1 MRKLY
6 FILMAIAMMSV
17 ACSAQAQKQQ
27 RKPSKVQAKKDTL
40 TIIQERVNAGDA
52 TAMNIL
58 GSWYYSG
65 QNVKKDYTQA
75 ASLFTKAADKGN
87 VQAVGNMAMC
97 FQTGNGLKKDSTMA
111 VKLYQKSI
119 KDGNTALIKQH
130 EKSAKNGSA
139 FSGMLL
145 YDIYHNGIGV
155 EKDQKTALTNLKY
168 AADAN
173 STEAQLKYGL
183 ACMNSKN
190 FTQAAS
196 VFEKL
201 AKKNHPTGIYYTGYL
216 TFKGMGVAQDKAKG
230 ISYLKKAANLN
241 MPNANYY
248 LGKAYL
254 EGDGIEKDEAKA
266 IAHLEK
272 SAVAA
277 FLPDAKWILG
287 NCYLNGEG
295 VKTDYAN
302 AAAWLAEVAAHKD
315 YADKFNSILSEKRQA
330 NFKTYLNGLKDY
342 YVNKDFAA
350 AMKSF
355 KVLEKA
361 KNPEGI
367 TMQALCLL
375 NENYDKHNSKK
386 GLSLLE
392 KAAES
397 SAMAAC
403 KLGCIY
409 DQGKLVDKDTKK
421 AVQLL
426 EKAAE
431 KGNGEAVCL
440 LGVKYYK
447 GEGVSQDYAKAA
459 SYLLR
464 AEAMHSLTV
473 EGAKCLAKCYQNK
486 VNSLPDLHD
495 AAERIQKLSNTKEND
510 ALIRMLRAI

>member
-1 MRKLY
+1 M
-6 FILMAIAMMSV
+6 MAIAMMSV
-17 ACSAQAQKQQ
+17 ACGAQAQKRQS
-27 RKPSKVQAKKDTL
+27 RPAKVQAKKDTL

-58 GSWYYSG
+58 GSWYYTG

-87 VQAVGNMAMC
+87 VQAIGNMAMC
-97 FQTGNGLKKDSTMA
+97 FQTGNGLKKDSAMA
-111 VKLYQKSI
+111 VKLYEKSI
-119 KDGNTALIKQH
+119 KEGNKDLIKQH

-155 EKDQKTALTNLKY
+155 EKDQKAAITNLKY

-173 STEAQLKYGL
+173 STEAQVKYGM
-183 ACMNSKN
+183 ACMNSKSYA
-190 FTQAAS
+190 QAAP

-216 TFKGMGVAQDKAKG
+216 AFKGMGVPQDKAKG
-230 ISYLKKAANLN
+230 LSYLKKAANLN

-254 EGDGIEKDEAKA
+254 EGDGIEKDEAKG
-266 IAHLEK
+266 IAHIEK
-272 SAVAA
+272 SAVSD

-287 NCYLNGEG
+287 NCYLNGVG
-295 VKTDYAN
+295 VRTDYAN
-302 AAAWLAEVAAHKD
+302 AAAWLAEVASHKD
-315 YADKFNSILSEKRQA
+315 FTEKFNNLIAEKRQA
-330 NFKTYLNGLKDY
+330 NFKTYLNGQKDY
-342 YVNKDFAA
+342 YVNKDFEA

-355 KVLEKA
+355 KAVEKA

-375 NENYDKHNSKK
+375 NDNYGKHNAKK
-386 GLSLLE
+386 GVKLLE
-392 KAAES
+392 KAAVN

-403 KLGCIY
+403 CLGQVY
-409 DQGKLVDKDTKK
+409 DQGKLVGKDTKK

-431 KGNGEAVCL
+431 KGNGEAVCIM
-440 LGVKYYK
+440 GVKYFK
-447 GEGVSQDYAKAA
+447 GEGVSQDYAKAVG
-459 SYLLR
+459 YLLR
-464 AEAMHSLTV
+464 AEAMKSLSV

-486 VNSLPDLHD
+486 VSALPDLRD
-495 AAERIQKLSNTKEND
+495 AAERIQKLSNIKEND
-510 ALIRMLRAI
+510 ALVRMLRAI